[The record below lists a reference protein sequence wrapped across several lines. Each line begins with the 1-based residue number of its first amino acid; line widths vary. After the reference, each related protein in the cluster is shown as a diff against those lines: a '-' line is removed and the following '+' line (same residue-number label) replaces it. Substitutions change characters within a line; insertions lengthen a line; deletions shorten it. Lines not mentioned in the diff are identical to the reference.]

1 MKKIF
6 VSLKTLYKAATVV
19 AGLMATLGLGSCD
32 AGKPKADDDG
42 EAALRKAGYTPA
54 PQITGVQQNGPNG
67 FVITGQADPDG
78 RVRFLY
84 GQQRA
89 IGVTAD
95 SKGRFRA
102 ELPAGQMGGLYDLS
116 IEDTGRLLHAEGR
129 LFVPPMHPTKAVL
142 MRTGSPSQSLFNQS
156 EALAVMDYD
165 GAGAVAFSGRVAPR
179 TQVNFILNG
188 EIRARVTSDDK
199 GFYSATGQM
208 NAPGSAP
215 AVIGL
220 GLQAGAIQA
229 THQVPVSLPATADQV
244 TPQGDGWRVDWVVP
258 GGGIQTTIVF

>member
-1 MKKIF
+1 MKKMP
-6 VSLKTLYKAATVV
+6 VSLMALCKAATVTV
-19 AGLMATLGLGSCD
+19 GLIAVLSLGACD

-54 PQITGVQQNGPNG
+54 PQITGVQQNGPSG

-102 ELPAGQMGGLYDLS
+102 ELPAGPMGGLYDLS

-129 LFVPPMHPTKAVL
+129 LFIPPMHPTKAVL
-142 MRTGSPSQSLFNQS
+142 MRTGSPSQSLFNEG

-165 GAGAVAFSGRVAPR
+165 GAGAAAFSGRVAPR
-179 TQVNFILNG
+179 TQVNIILNG

-208 NAPGSAP
+208 NAPSANP
-215 AVIGL
+215 AIVTV

-229 THQVPVSLPATADQV
+229 NHQVPVSLPADADRVTA
-244 TPQGDGWRVDWVVP
+244 QGEGWRVDWALP
-258 GGGIQTTIVF
+258 GGGIQTTLVF